1 MEKAFHV
8 KNKKHPQAYPPNL
21 RYLNRDGS
29 FNVSRPKAR
38 GAIRSDLYHWFLTIP
53 WKWLITAILS
63 LYVVINL
70 IFAALYV
77 ACGPD
82 ALSGSAW
89 IGASAPFFT
98 RFMDAFFFSVQTFAT
113 IGYGKLVP
121 NGILPNLLVT
131 AEALVG
137 LLGVALATGL
147 VYARFSRPT
156 SRMLYSNVAVISR
169 HDKIPSL
176 MFRMANLRS
185 NQIVEATLTVT
196 FVRTESTAE
205 GETYRTFTD
214 LKLERSRNP
223 MFVLSWLVVHAIDHE
238 SPLHGLKLEDL
249 NETNAEILVS
259 LTGIDEAFSQ
269 TIHSRFSYAPSDIR
283 FDMDFVDIIRRTP
296 EGKAELDVDKIH
308 DVRSEEPYKMVES
321 AEVQDS

>member
-1 MEKAFHV
+1 M
-8 KNKKHPQAYPPNL
+8 KKTHQPVPQISGS
-21 RYLNRDGS
+21 RFLNRDGS
-29 FNVSRPKAR
+29 FNVSRPKSR
-38 GAIRSDLYHWFLTIP
+38 GAIRQDLYHWFLTIR
-53 WKWLITAILS
+53 WTGLIATILGV
-63 LYVVINL
+63 YVAINL
-70 IFAALYV
+70 IFALLYV

-89 IGASAPFFT
+89 MGSKAPLAT

-121 NGILPNLLVT
+121 NGLIPNLLVT

-147 VYARFSRPT
+147 VYARFSRPK
-156 SRMLYSNVAVISR
+156 SRLLYSNVAVISR

-185 NQIVEATLTVT
+185 NQIVEAVLSVT
-196 FVRTESTAE
+196 FVRTETTAE
-205 GETYRTFTD
+205 GEVYRTFTD

-223 MFVLSWLVVHAIDHE
+223 MFVLSWLVVHPIDHN
-238 SPLHGLKLEDL
+238 SPLHGLTMKDLLET
-249 NETNAEILVS
+249 EGEILVS

-269 TIHSRFSYAPSDIR
+269 TIHSRFSYAPVDIC
-283 FDMDFVDIIRRTP
+283 FDADFVDIIHRSPDGRV
-296 EGKAELDVDKIH
+296 ELDTAKIH
-308 DVRSEEPYKMVES
+308 DVRPVGTYRL
-321 AEVQDS
+321 AETEVSVV